1 MNEGPLKSKNWIVTK
16 LKAMKLMC
24 LQVAGESWGLNDL
37 VKTWRNSIFILE
49 VCFILQAG
57 THSPLMVFRRSWIPL
72 VSSESPLLFED
83 NSQYNVFLYRDQP
96 NLVASLH
103 WFGSWFGLL
112 RFKFLK
118 WESSDTLSGHLGTNI
133 WIPARNRVERCDH
146 WWRTSQVEEL
156 DCH

>member
-1 MNEGPLKSKNWIVTK
+1 ML
-16 LKAMKLMC
+16 
-24 LQVAGESWGLNDL
+24 
-37 VKTWRNSIFILE
+37 RNLLE
-49 VCFILQAG
+49 
-57 THSPLMVFRRSWIPL
+57 
-72 VSSESPLLFED
+72 
-83 NSQYNVFLYRDQP
+83 YYDQP

-156 DCH
+156 DCHKAEENEANVFTSCWRVMRVEWFGKDLKKFYLYSWSIFILQAGTHSPLMVLRWSWIPLVSSESPWLFEDNTMYFFIGTNRI